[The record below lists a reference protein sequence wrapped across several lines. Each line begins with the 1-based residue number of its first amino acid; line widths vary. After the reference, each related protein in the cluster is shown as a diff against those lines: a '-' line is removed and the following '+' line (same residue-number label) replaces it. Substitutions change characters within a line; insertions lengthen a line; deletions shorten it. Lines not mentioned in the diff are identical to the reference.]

1 MNKNNYNNQ
10 IITKIALRCVSLLAC
25 FSFLVMIF
33 GSVSVKAQ
41 DTSTNNGG
49 IISFRACTPEISSG
63 AGSNSKG
70 AEVLIKCVQQVSI
83 ILLIFGII
91 IGGIMTARDT
101 LQGYIP
107 GQEVNSAQ
115 NLRDRIR
122 NLITGVI
129 LISLPGAILA
139 LFNPAATGLDFLSGL
154 EGIRNASGIGGN
166 SGGGNG
172 TNGGGGTSGGAGG
185 SDGTNTSGGNS
196 GGGNGTNGGGGT
208 SGGAG
213 GSGSGSSWGA
223 TSSGSNLTTLKV
235 IKETS
240 KPSPVSST
248 STGTNSCRD
257 MYFTGQLN
265 QASTPLLY
273 SFQACADRN
282 LANYYTRFNDC
293 LKATASGPNLLQF
306 EMIPGSSCKLD
317 STVKNIS

>member
-185 SDGTNTSGGNS
+185 S
-196 GGGNGTNGGGGT
+196 
-208 SGGAG
+208 
-213 GSGSGSSWGA
+213 GSGSSWGA